1 LHIVRGRSDGGQA
14 VRKLIV
20 VIDGPAGAG
29 KSTVAKRLAKALGY
43 RYIDTGAMYRA
54 FAWKVME
61 KGINLASEE
70 ELKKILDRTRIEL
83 EEHDGDLRVLLDG
96 SDVTA
101 QIRTPELSQMASK
114 ISALKVVRDRMLTL
128 QQAMGLEGGVVAEG
142 RDMGT
147 VVFPEADVKI
157 YLDASVKERARRRF
171 DELQGRGKRV
181 ILKETL
187 EEMEERDRRDRER
200 DVAPLAKAEDAIEI
214 DSTYFSVDEVLDKV
228 MQEIQNK
235 LLEIA

>member
-1 LHIVRGRSDGGQA
+1 M
-14 VRKLIV
+14 RKLIV
-20 VIDGPAGAG
+20 AIDGPAGAG

-61 KGINLASEE
+61 KEID
-70 ELKKILDRTRIEL
+70 LKDEKKLERILKRTKIEL
-83 EEHDGDLRVLLDG
+83 EEQNGDLRVFVNG

-101 QIRTPELSQMASK
+101 RIRSPELSQMASK
-114 ISALKVVRDRMLTL
+114 ISTLKAVRERMVALQRV
-128 QQAMGLEGGVVAEG
+128 MGIEGGVVAEG

-147 VVFPEADVKI
+147 VVFPQADVKF
-157 YLDASVKERARRRF
+157 YLDASLKERARRRF
-171 DELQGRGKRV
+171 DELQDQGKRV

-187 EEMEERDRRDRER
+187 QEMEERDQRDRER
-200 DVAPLAKAEDAIEI
+200 ALAPLTKADDAIVI
-214 DSTYFSVDEVLDKV
+214 DSTYFSVDEVLDKI

-235 LLEIA
+235 LLANP